1 MTTLSAR
8 RQARSGDYPVRLDS
22 RLWMITVACAL
33 LPVMVTLDATVVN
46 VAQRR
51 FIDEFSSTQAVVA
64 WTVTGYTLAIA
75 AVIPLT
81 GWAANRMGTKRLA
94 LGSVLLFSLGSLL
107 CALAPTIPLLVA
119 FRALQG
125 LGGGLLMPLQLI
137 ILARAAGPQRLGRA
151 LTIGMV
157 PVLIAP
163 ICGPILGGWLI
174 DSFGWQWIF
183 LINVP
188 IGLLT
193 VVLVGWVIPQD
204 VPVPKVALDFIGIVL
219 LSPGLVL
226 LFYGVSQLPERGSI
240 ADPHVWVPAASGL
253 TMIGAFAVHALRRAD
268 RALIDL
274 RLLKNREVAAANAI
288 RFLFASAF
296 VGSCLLLPSYFQQV
310 LLMTPFQSG
319 LFLVPQTLGAAAV
332 IPIVGRVLEK
342 WGPREIVLIGT
353 TLSVIGMGV
362 FVYGVNRHHVDP
374 SVLRAGL
381 AMFGVGSG
389 CLMIPVSWSAV
400 HTLDSSEVAD
410 GSTLFNVNHNTA
422 ASVGAALMSVIL
434 TSRLNASAS
443 IEAANRANSIREEAA
458 RRGLSADLSKMP
470 PQILAPDFLQHV
482 ANDLSRAYA
491 EVFIFAMILIAAT
504 AIPASFLPGGHRT
517 MGPVYFRTHKRPLA
531 AERGFSMLSSARRGL
546 RSTALALFFVAAS
559 PLGPPA
565 AAASPLPPCAS
576 TTVGTVVP
584 GGKGSTAGYS
594 LCTNAGWVHFNGP
607 IYPKGDCAHLGT
619 VGPNNDGT
627 YTICTN
633 EGWLDVNR
641 SVCGDFPGV
650 FNCG

>member
-1 MTTLSAR
+1 
-8 RQARSGDYPVRLDS
+8 
-22 RLWMITVACAL
+22 MITVTCAL

-81 GWAANRMGTKRLA
+81 GWAANRLGTQRLV
-94 LGSVLLFSLGSLL
+94 LCSVLLFSLGSLL
-107 CALAPTIPLLVA
+107 CALAPTIPLLVT
-119 FRALQG
+119 FRMLQG
-125 LGGGLLMPLQLI
+125 LGGGLLIPLQLI
-137 ILARAAGPQRLGRA
+137 VLARAAGPERLGRV

-188 IGLLT
+188 IGLFT
-193 VVLVGWVIPQD
+193 IVLVGRVIPQD
-204 VPVPKVALDFIGIVL
+204 VPVSEALLDVVGIVL

-226 LFYGVSQLPERGSI
+226 LFYGISQLPVRGSI
-240 ADPHVWVPAASGL
+240 ADPNMWVPAASGL
-253 TMIGAFAVHALRRAD
+253 TMISAFAIRAVRRAD

-288 RFLFASAF
+288 RFLFASTF

-342 WGPREIVLIGT
+342 RGPREIVLIGT
-353 TLSVIGMGV
+353 TLSFIGMSV
-362 FVYGVNRHHVDP
+362 FVYGVSRYHVDS

-381 AMFGVGSG
+381 ALFGMGSS

-400 HTLDSSEVAD
+400 QTLDSSEVAD
-410 GSTLFNVNHNTA
+410 GSVLFNVNHNIA

-434 TSRLNASAS
+434 SSRLHASAS
-443 IEAANRANSIREEAA
+443 VEAANRARSIRDEAA

-470 PQILAPDFLQHV
+470 SQLLAPDFLQHV

-491 EVFIFAMILIAAT
+491 GVFLFAMFLIAAT
-504 AIPASFLPGGHRT
+504 AIPASFLP
-517 MGPVYFRTHKRPLA
+517 
-531 AERGFSMLSSARRGL
+531 RGRRARGL
-546 RSTALALFFVAAS
+546 DARSATAGVPQGTRST
-559 PLGPPA
+559 G
-565 AAASPLPPCAS
+565 CA
-576 TTVGTVVP
+576 
-584 GGKGSTAGYS
+584 GG
-594 LCTNAGWVHFNGP
+594 LQH
-607 IYPKGDCAHLGT
+607 
-619 VGPNNDGT
+619 DGA
-627 YTICTN
+627 
-633 EGWLDVNR
+633 
-641 SVCGDFPGV
+641 GV
-650 FNCG
+650 FSYA